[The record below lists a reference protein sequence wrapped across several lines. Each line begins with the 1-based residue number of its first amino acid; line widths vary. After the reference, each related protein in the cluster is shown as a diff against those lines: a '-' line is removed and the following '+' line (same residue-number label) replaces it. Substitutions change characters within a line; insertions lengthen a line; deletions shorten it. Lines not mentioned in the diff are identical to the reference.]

1 MTTEKLPIFYK
12 KRPLFGFDIGNGSIK
27 IVQLHSTGK
36 KTFLEGYGTTTF
48 DPIAM
53 KDGEIIDYEI
63 IASAAHKLF
72 SDDMTGSISTRDIA
86 ASLPVTNSFS
96 RVISLPNMAEKDV
109 LDAVK
114 MEAEQYI
121 PVALDNLYIDYVT
134 LEKSSETEQDYLVT
148 AAPKRVVDSYINL
161 FDILGLRPVIM
172 EPSILSVTRMVQ
184 NAEVSNFPTLVIDC
198 GSTTSDLTVY
208 DKKSTVVT
216 GTVKFGGNTITRAI
230 MNHMGLSEVQA
241 NTVKSRYGL
250 EVSKKQKE
258 IMEALDVPL
267 RNLTT
272 EIRKIIRYYE
282 DRVKSQDSKVEQVII
297 LGGGA
302 NLPGFSTYLTS
313 NLRIPTRLCS
323 IWQNIEFDGLQP
335 PNQLDT
341 SMYATAVGLAMINP
355 TEVSK

>member
-27 IVQLHSTGK
+27 VVQLNNTGK
-36 KTFLEGYGTTTF
+36 KTYLEGYGTTRF

-53 KDGEIIDYEI
+53 KDGEIVDFEI
-63 IASAAHKLF
+63 IASAANRLF
-72 SDDMTGSISTRDIA
+72 KEGLTGNIYTRDISV
-86 ASLPVTNSFS
+86 SLPVTNSFS
-96 RVISLPNMAEKDV
+96 RVISLPNMADKDV

-121 PVALDNLYIDYVT
+121 PIPIDELYLDYTT
-134 LEKSSETEQDYLVT
+134 LEKSSDTEQDYLVT
-148 AAPKRVVDSYINL
+148 AAPKRVVDSYISI
-161 FDILGLRPVIM
+161 FDVLGLRPVVM

-184 NAEVSNFPTLVIDC
+184 NAEISNFPTLVIDC
-198 GSTTSDLTVY
+198 GSITSDLTVY
-208 DKKSTVVT
+208 DKKSTIVT
-216 GTVKFGGNTITRAI
+216 GTVKFGGNTITKAI

-241 NTVKSRYGL
+241 NTIKSRYGL

-282 DRVKSQDSKVEQVII
+282 DRVKSEESKVEQVII

-313 NLRIPTRLCS
+313 SLRIPTRLCS
-323 IWQNIEFDGLQP
+323 IWQHIELDGLQP

-355 TEVSK
+355 AEVSK